1 MPRIGRIGWVTGT
14 LVLML
19 PACQTTT
26 GPDEGLVP
34 AAALLSGR
42 AIFGEAVS
50 SAERPDIDILAT
62 DEAMREFVA
71 DLRQDSQGAEGA
83 ARFRGL
89 MERMRSGGYALGGYD
104 PYANLSAQDAFAEK
118 RGNCLT
124 YTSLFIA
131 LARELGFEAS
141 YQLVYVPPDYDSVN
155 GLVVLNK
162 HVNARVDGI
171 PGRGSATV
179 EFSEAFASGI
189 HDRRVVDD
197 AFALAL
203 HYNNLAFSDDM
214 AGDERGAFAYLR
226 KAIELTPDNP
236 DLWTN
241 LGVFHARRGHFDHA
255 IAGYRKALDLDAH
268 HGAAVRGLA
277 NAYRALGRDDDA
289 RFYQRRVT
297 RSRARD
303 AYAYYV
309 LAQRAH
315 QAERPTESLEL
326 LSEAIRLYRRDH
338 RFYRLQGEV
347 HDRLGNTVA
356 ANESYKR
363 ARGVARDQNGVARR
377 RSLEERYPRATVYR
391 RREILLF

>member
-1 MPRIGRIGWVTGT
+1 MPRLGHIGWTIGT

-19 PACQTTT
+19 PACQTTV

-34 AAALLSGR
+34 AEELLSGR
-42 AIFGEAVS
+42 AIFGEQVS
-50 SAERPDIDILAT
+50 SAERADIDILAT

-71 DLRQDSQGAEGA
+71 DLHEGPQGP

-89 MERMRSGGYALGGYD
+89 MERMRRSGYALGAYD
-104 PYANLSAQDAFAEK
+104 PYANLSARDAFAEK

-141 YQLVYVPPDYDSVN
+141 YQLVDVPPDYDSVN
-155 GLVVLNK
+155 GMVVLNK
-162 HVNARVDGI
+162 HVNARVDRV
-171 PGRGSATV
+171 PGRGSVTV
-179 EFSEAFASGI
+179 EFSEEFASGI
-189 HDRRVVDD
+189 HDRRIVDD

-203 HYNNLAFSDDM
+203 HYNNLAFSGDL
-214 AGDERGAFAYLR
+214 ASDERGAFVYLK
-226 KAIELTPDNP
+226 KAIELTPYNP

-241 LGVFHARRGHFDHA
+241 LGVFHARRGHFAQA
-255 IAGYRKALDLDAH
+255 IAGYRRALDLDAYH
-268 HGAAVRGLA
+268 AAAMRGLA
-277 NAYRALGRDDDA
+277 NAYGALGRDDEA
-289 RFYQRRVT
+289 RIYQRRVAY
-297 RSRARD
+297 SRARD
-303 AYAYYV
+303 AYTYFA
-309 LAQRAH
+309 LAQRAY

-326 LSEAIRLYRRDH
+326 LSKAIRLYRRDH

-347 HDRLGNTVA
+347 HDYLGNTVA

-363 ARGVARDQNGVARR
+363 ARGVARDEANRARR
-377 RSLEERYPRATVYR
+377 RSLEDHHPRATVYR